1 MFWRRK
7 PTETERLTEE
17 AVAFAAERL
26 ETIQLH
32 GSDFVGWGDSKEI
45 GGSNIRFKPSRVQ
58 PQLYLRGTYYNL
70 TRAQAERLHNAIR
83 RRALRQAAAA
93 KETEQ

>member
-45 GGSNIRFKPSRVQ
+45 GGSSLRFDPSRFQ
-58 PQLYLRGTYYNL
+58 PQLYLRGTAYNL

-83 RRALRQAAAA
+83 RRALRQAAA
-93 KETEQ
+93 KETNQ